1 MQGCTE
7 MPGLSHK
14 YDDVIRDA
22 RMLKEKLERYRK
34 ARALKLTSNQ
44 EGSHEKSNANQDAG
58 IDAARDAGMLSK
70 QQSADREAGTL
81 VDKLE
86 RYGKARARELEEK
99 ERKRKGPDT
108 LDSGVNLR
116 PVP

>member
-14 YDDVIRDA
+14 YDDATRDA
-22 RMLKEKLERYRK
+22 RMLTEKLERYRK
-34 ARALKLTSNQ
+34 ARALKLNSNQ
-44 EGSHEKSNANQDAG
+44 EGLHEKSNANQDAR
-58 IDAARDAGMLSK
+58 IDAIRDAGVLSK
-70 QQSADREAGTL
+70 QQSPDREAGTL
-81 VDKLE
+81 IEKLE
-86 RYGKARARELEEK
+86 RYGKARARMLEEK

-116 PVP
+116 QVP